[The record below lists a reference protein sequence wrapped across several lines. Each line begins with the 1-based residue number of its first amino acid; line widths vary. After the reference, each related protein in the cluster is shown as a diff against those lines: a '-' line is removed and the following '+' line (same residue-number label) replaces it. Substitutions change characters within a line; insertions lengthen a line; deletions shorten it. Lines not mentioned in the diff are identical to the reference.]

1 MTRRLVFV
9 HGRAQQGKDSVA
21 LKAEWLQA
29 LDIGMANA
37 NLKMPIAETEVRFPY
52 YGDTLAQL
60 DAGRL
65 PGQVADIVV
74 RGEGVDDDETNFVRA
89 VLEETRVRAGITKAQ
104 LAQIAGQEVIERG
117 LQNQEWF
124 QTILQALDRHVPY
137 ASGASIALAT
147 HDVYQYLKN
156 DAVRQVIDE
165 GVAKSFEPGV
175 ETVVV
180 SHSLG
185 TVIAY
190 RLLRQFGK
198 ARGWNVPVFITL
210 GSPLAVTEIR
220 RGLQREATVRC
231 PECVGSWYN
240 AFDGADV
247 VALYPLDAGHFA
259 LDPDRPQIENMSK
272 VHNHTENRHGIGGYL
287 DDTVVAARIHAALL

>member
-1 MTRRLVFV
+1 MTRRLVFI
-9 HGRAQQGKDSVA
+9 HGRAQQGKDSIA

-37 NLKMPIAETEVRFPY
+37 NLKMPIPETDVRFPY

-74 RGEGVDDDETNFVRA
+74 RGQGIEDDETRFVRSI
-89 VLEETRVRAGITKAQ
+89 LEETRKHAGISKEQ
-104 LAQIAGQEVIERG
+104 LAAIAGQAAIERG
-117 LQNQEWF
+117 LANQAWF

-156 DAVRQVIDE
+156 ESVRDVIDE
-165 GVAKSFEPGV
+165 GVAKAFEPGV

-180 SHSLG
+180 AHSLG
-185 TVIAY
+185 TVVAY
-190 RLLRQFGK
+190 RLLRLHGK
-198 ARGWNVPVFITL
+198 ARGWKVPVFITL
-210 GSPLAVTEIR
+210 GCPLAVGEIQATLR
-220 RGLQREATVRC
+220 REASVRC
-231 PECVGSWYN
+231 PECVGSWFN
-240 AFDGADV
+240 AFDDADV
-247 VALYPLDAGHFA
+247 VALYPLEADQFA
-259 LDPDRPQIENMSK
+259 LDPTKPAIENK
-272 VHNHTENRHGIGGYL
+272 ADVHNHTENRHGIGGYL
-287 DDTVVAARIHAALL
+287 DDTEVAARIHAALL